1 MAREKHEMIINLQN
15 IETVLLDMDG
25 TLLDLH
31 FDNYFWQ
38 TYLYEVYSVKH
49 QLTLEESRTL
59 LEPEF
64 TSRRGTLDWYCVEF
78 WSNKL
83 GLDIMQLKGEVAQ
96 KIGFRPQAKQF
107 LAECQRKVPDVR
119 LITNGHRRVLELK
132 IQRTQL
138 DQYFNQLICS
148 HELGSPK
155 EDQQF
160 WHALQK
166 VKRFDPD
173 QTLFVDD
180 SEAVLDSARDYGIKH
195 VYSIK
200 QPDSQI
206 EYTRSS
212 KYPMV

>member
-1 MAREKHEMIINLQN
+1 MIINLHN

-38 TYLYEVYSVKH
+38 TYLYKAYSEKH
-49 QLTLEESRTL
+49 QKSLEESRAL

-64 TSRRGTLDWYCVEF
+64 SSRQGTLDWYCVEF
-78 WSNKL
+78 WSDKL
-83 GLDIMQLKGEVAQ
+83 ELDIMQLKSEVAQ
-96 KIGFRPQAKQF
+96 KIGYRPRARRF
-107 LAECQRKVPDVR
+107 LAECQQTVQDVR
-119 LITNGHRRVLELK
+119 LITNGHRRVLDLK
-132 IQRTQL
+132 IQRTQI
-138 DQYFNQLICS
+138 DQYFNELICS

-166 VKRFDPD
+166 IKHFDPD
-173 QTLFVDD
+173 QTVFVDD

-200 QPDSQI
+200 QPDLQSGQR
-206 EYTRSS
+206 RSS

>member
-1 MAREKHEMIINLQN
+1 MIIDLQN

-38 TYLYEVYSVKH
+38 THLYQAYSNKH
-49 QLTLEESRTL
+49 QLSLQESRAL

-78 WSNKL
+78 WSDKL
-83 GLDIMQLKGEVAQ
+83 ELDIMQLKTDVAQ
-96 KIGFRPQAKQF
+96 KIGYRPYVKQF
-107 LAECQRKVPDVR
+107 LAECQRKVSDVR
-119 LITNGHRRVLELK
+119 LITNGHRRVLNLK
-132 IQRTQL
+132 IKRTQL
-138 DQYFNQLICS
+138 DQYFNDLICS

-166 VKRFDPD
+166 RKGFDPD

-195 VYSIK
+195 VYSIER
-200 QPDSQI
+200 PDSKMQQSR
-206 EYTRSS
+206 TS